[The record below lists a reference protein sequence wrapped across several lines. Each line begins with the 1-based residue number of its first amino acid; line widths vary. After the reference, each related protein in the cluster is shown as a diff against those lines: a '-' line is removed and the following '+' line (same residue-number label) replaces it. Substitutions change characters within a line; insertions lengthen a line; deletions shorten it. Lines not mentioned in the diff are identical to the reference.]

1 MNKIKIKNFKKTL
14 SKFVTGVTVVCVKHN
29 NKIYGKTINSFNAL
43 SLSPPLVLFSLGH
56 KSSSIEAYSKSKYLS
71 INILSN
77 KQKNLSNHFSK
88 KNPSSLKINFF
99 DGKNNTKMINDC
111 IANLECRL
119 FKKIKMGDHLLFICE
134 VLYVNYNNK
143 LKPLSYFN
151 SKYN

>member
-14 SKFVTGVTVVCVKHN
+14 SKFVTGVTVVCVNHN

>member
-14 SKFVTGVTVVCVKHN
+14 SKFITGVTVVCVNRN

-56 KSSSIEAYSKSKYLS
+56 KSSSIEEYSKSKYLS

-77 KQKNLSNHFSK
+77 KQKILSNHFAK

-99 DGKNNTKMINDC
+99 DGKNNTKMINNC

>member
-1 MNKIKIKNFKKTL
+1 MNKINIKNFKKTL
-14 SKFVTGVTVVCVKHN
+14 SKFVTGVTVVCVNNN

-56 KSSSIEAYSKSKYLS
+56 NSSSIEAYSKSKYLS

-134 VLYVNYNNK
+134 VLYCSICAPRLIIN
-143 LKPLSYFN
+143 
-151 SKYN
+151 

>member
-14 SKFVTGVTVVCVKHN
+14 SKFVTGVTVVCVNHN

-151 SKYN
+151 SEYN

>member
-143 LKPLSYFN
+143 LKPLYYFN